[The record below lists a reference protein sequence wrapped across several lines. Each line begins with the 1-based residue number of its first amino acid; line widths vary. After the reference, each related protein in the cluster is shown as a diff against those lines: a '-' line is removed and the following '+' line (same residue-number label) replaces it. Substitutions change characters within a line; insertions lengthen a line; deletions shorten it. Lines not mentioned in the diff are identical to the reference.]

1 MADTILSTRIATTN
15 QELTVNLMADE
26 LHARGA
32 DLTSKASVVNV
43 LTGAGFRAAN
53 IELLCESAAITAWR
67 HYRDEEAWQPWE
79 DEREAVA

>member
-1 MADTILSTRIATTN
+1 MIDALINTRTATTD

-32 DLTSKASVVNV
+32 DLSSKESVVNA

-67 HYRDEEAWQPWE
+67 HYRDGETWQPWE
-79 DEREAVA
+79 DEAQ